1 MQNLKARAPKE
12 FVLFSLFVFYEI
24 IIGHSI
30 SVLFSVEISLFFD
43 KEIGKTLEKKKSSA
57 DSTNFAI
64 ILLNFT
70 KF

>member
-43 KEIGKTLEKKKSSA
+43 KEIGKTLEKKNSSA

>member
-12 FVLFSLFVFYEI
+12 FVLFSLFVFYKI

-43 KEIGKTLEKKKSSA
+43 NEIGKNLGKKK
-57 DSTNFAI
+57 F
-64 ILLNFT
+64 
-70 KF
+70 